1 MKLASLNVGSM
12 TGRSGEIVQLMRTK
26 SLQVLCVQET
36 KWKGSKAREI
46 GAGYKLYYHGED
58 GTKNG
63 VGIVLSEDMKDRV
76 LAVERTCDRVMRM
89 KLEIEGE
96 VWHIISCYAPQV
108 GCTQQE
114 KDEFW
119 EHMDAEM
126 QAVPGSERLVVAG
139 DLNGHVGRDR
149 DGYDGVHGGHGL
161 GVRNEEGIKIMDFA
175 TAYEMRLMN
184 TYYKKREN
192 HLVTYNS
199 GGRRSQI
206 DFIML
211 RKEYTKE
218 CKNCKVLPKEAI
230 TTQHRV
236 LIAELE
242 VKATRKRRVE
252 GRKMIRWWKLKN
264 DEVREEFRRSVVER
278 MANAHEVTTE
288 NVEEW
293 WEETAGLIRSCGEE
307 VCGRSSGK
315 KKPGLESWWWN
326 EETEKAVREKEDRL
340 KMWKQTGDDDDRN
353 EYKRAKGA
361 AKKVV
366 ARVKADAIEELYA
379 NLETSEG
386 QKDIYR
392 IAAARDRA
400 GKDIGQMRTIKSA
413 TGDVLMRDE
422 DIRER
427 WGQYFSWLMNEE
439 NPRVET
445 EEREPNQGLTA
456 PINEAETERSLK
468 GMKSGKAV
476 GSDEI
481 PAEVWKCLGWF
492 GVVTLCKLF
501 NSIMITET
509 IPSAWRDSVLVPIFK
524 EKGDIQECKNYR
536 GIKLLTHTFKIWER
550 VLDRRVRECTD
561 IHESQFGFMPGRST
575 TDATF
580 ILKQTIEQYRE
591 GQKDIC
597 VTFIDLEKAYDRV
610 PREEIWRTMRERLVP
625 EKYVKLVQD
634 MYTGCRTKVRTV
646 AGESSKFNVEV
657 GLHQGS
663 ALSPYLFLILMDVLT
678 ERVRKEAP
686 ESMLFAD
693 DIVLCGDK
701 DVDMTEYLESWRK
714 ALEERGMRVSRPKT
728 QFIDFSFEQN
738 AQGNR
743 TQVKILGEEVER
755 VTHFKYL
762 GTSIEEEGGMETEIA
777 KRVGAGWMNWKKCS
791 GVLCD
796 KKMPV
801 KLKGKVYRTVVRPAM
816 LYGAETWATTKRQES
831 RIEVN
836 EMRMLRWMCGVT
848 RKDKIRNEHIR
859 GTTKVAQ
866 ASRKITE
873 RRLKWYGHVMRMEED
888 HVVKRVMTKAIPGKR
903 KRGRPKTRWKD
914 VCKRDMQTVGL
925 REGDAGDRAYW
936 KEMIN
941 NHSGDPR

>member
-1 MKLASLNVGSM
+1 
-12 TGRSGEIVQLMRTK
+12 
-26 SLQVLCVQET
+26 
-36 KWKGSKAREI
+36 
-46 GAGYKLYYHGED
+46 
-58 GTKNG
+58 
-63 VGIVLSEDMKDRV
+63 
-76 LAVERTCDRVMRM
+76 
-89 KLEIEGE
+89 
-96 VWHIISCYAPQV
+96 
-108 GCTQQE
+108 
-114 KDEFW
+114 
-119 EHMDAEM
+119 
-126 QAVPGSERLVVAG
+126 
-139 DLNGHVGRDR
+139 
-149 DGYDGVHGGHGL
+149 
-161 GVRNEEGIKIMDFA
+161 
-175 TAYEMRLMN
+175 MN
-184 TYYKKREN
+184 TYYKREN

-211 RKEYTKE
+211 RKEYIKE
-218 CKNCKVLPKEAI
+218 CQNCKVLPKEAI

-252 GRKMIRWWKLKN
+252 GRKMIRWWKLN
-264 DEVREEFRRSVVER
+264 NNEVREEFRRSVVER

-340 KMWKQTGDDDDRN
+340 KMWKRTGDDDDRN

-366 ARVKADAIEELYA
+366 ARVKAEAIEELYA

-400 GKDIGQMRTIKSA
+400 GKDIGHMRTIKNA

-445 EEREPNQGLTA
+445 EEREPNKGLTA
-456 PINEAETERSLK
+456 PINEAETERALK

-509 IPSAWRDSVLVPIFK
+509 IPSAWRDSILVPIFK

-550 VLDRRVRECTD
+550 VLDRRVRECTA

-575 TDATF
+575 TDAIF
-580 ILKQTIEQYRE
+580 ILRQTIEQYRE

-625 EKYVKLVQD
+625 DKYVKLVQD

-663 ALSPYLFLILMDVLT
+663 ALSLYLFLILMDVLT

-728 QFIDFSFEQN
+728 QFMEFSFEQN

-743 TQVKILGEEVER
+743 PQVQILGEEVER

-796 KKMPV
+796 KRMPV

-836 EMRMLRWMCGVT
+836 EMTMLRWMCGVT

-859 GTTKVAQ
+859 GTTKVVQ

-888 HVVKRVMTKAIPGKR
+888 HVVRRVMTKAIPGKR
-903 KRGRPKTRWKD
+903 KRGRPKTRWKECVQEGHAD
-914 VCKRDMQTVGL
+914 CRTERGRWRRQGLLERD
-925 REGDAGDRAYW
+925 DRQ
-936 KEMIN
+936 
-941 NHSGDPR
+941 P

>member
-1 MKLASLNVGSM
+1 M
-12 TGRSGEIVQLMRTK
+12 
-26 SLQVLCVQET
+26 
-36 KWKGSKAREI
+36 
-46 GAGYKLYYHGED
+46 
-58 GTKNG
+58 
-63 VGIVLSEDMKDRV
+63 
-76 LAVERTCDRVMRM
+76 
-89 KLEIEGE
+89 
-96 VWHIISCYAPQV
+96 
-108 GCTQQE
+108 GCTQEE

-119 EHMDAEM
+119 EHMDAET
-126 QAVPGSERLVVAG
+126 QAVARSERLVVAG

-149 DGYDGVHGGHGL
+149 YGYDGVHGGQGL

-175 TAYEMRLMN
+175 TAYQMTLMN

-218 CKNCKVLPKEAI
+218 CKNCKVLPKEAT

-264 DEVREEFRRSVVER
+264 NEVREEFRRSVVER

-293 WEETAGLIRSCGEE
+293 WEETSGLIRSCGEE

-326 EETEKAVREKEDRL
+326 EKTEKAVREKEDRL
-340 KMWKQTGDDDDRN
+340 KMWKRTGEDDDRN

-366 ARVKADAIEELYA
+366 ARMKAEAIEELYA

-400 GKDIGQMRTIKSA
+400 GKDIGHMRTIKSA

-427 WGQYFSWLMNEE
+427 WGQYFSWLVNEE

-456 PINEAETERSLK
+456 PINEAETERALK
-468 GMKSGKAV
+468 GMQSGKAV

-481 PAEVWKCLGWF
+481 SAEVWKCLGWF

-509 IPSAWRDSVLVPIFK
+509 IPSAWRDSVLVSIFK
-524 EKGDIQECKNYR
+524 EKGDIQECNNYR
-536 GIKLLTHTFKIWER
+536 GSKLLTHTFNIWER

-561 IHESQFGFMPGRST
+561 IHDSQFGFMPGRST
-575 TDATF
+575 TDAIF

-597 VTFIDLEKAYDRV
+597 VTFIELEKAYDLV

-625 EKYVKLVQD
+625 EKYVMLVQD

-678 ERVRKEAP
+678 ERVRKEAQ
-686 ESMLFAD
+686 
-693 DIVLCGDK
+693 
-701 DVDMTEYLESWRK
+701 
-714 ALEERGMRVSRPKT
+714 SRCCLPT
-728 QFIDFSFEQN
+728 
-738 AQGNR
+738 
-743 TQVKILGEEVER
+743 
-755 VTHFKYL
+755 
-762 GTSIEEEGGMETEIA
+762 TS
-777 KRVGAGWMNWKKCS
+777 C
-791 GVLCD
+791 C
-796 KKMPV
+796 
-801 KLKGKVYRTVVRPAM
+801 
-816 LYGAETWATTKRQES
+816 AET
-831 RIEVN
+831 
-836 EMRMLRWMCGVT
+836 RMWT
-848 RKDKIRNEHIR
+848 
-859 GTTKVAQ
+859 
-866 ASRKITE
+866 
-873 RRLKWYGHVMRMEED
+873 
-888 HVVKRVMTKAIPGKR
+888 
-903 KRGRPKTRWKD
+903 
-914 VCKRDMQTVGL
+914 
-925 REGDAGDRAYW
+925 
-936 KEMIN
+936 
-941 NHSGDPR
+941 